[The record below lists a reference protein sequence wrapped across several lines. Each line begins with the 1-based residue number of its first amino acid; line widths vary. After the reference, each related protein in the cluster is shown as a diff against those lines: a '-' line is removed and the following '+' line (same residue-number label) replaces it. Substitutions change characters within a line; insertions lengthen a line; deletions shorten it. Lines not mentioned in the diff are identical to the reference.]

1 MTSPVSQSGSDGNGF
16 VATGRSRGV
25 GEVEL
30 VDVGEVQTGER
41 LVDGFGDLDEGVVA
55 GHERAAATGQVPA
68 ARPSMSS
75 MAMDSEV

>member
-1 MTSPVSQSGSDGNGF
+1 M
-16 VATGRSRGV
+16 
-25 GEVEL
+25 EL